1 MLKICIHR
9 KASHWGMSK
18 DGMKTEFL
26 KNKQS
31 FFKKTLVVI
40 TTLAMR
46 LHVSPV
52 IASML

>member
-1 MLKICIHR
+1 MLKIFIHR
-9 KASHWGMSK
+9 KAPHWGMSK
-18 DGMKTEFL
+18 DSMKTEFL

-31 FFKKTLVVI
+31 FFKKALVVI

-46 LHVSPV
+46 LHVRPV